1 MANYREFYEQTR
13 RRKRKAARRRFV
25 AAIVVLGAVLAAALL
40 LVRCGKQAEPAPAAT
55 EEPQAT
61 AAPAPLKAQT
71 GREDDGSWNTREPVE
86 QTIDGEIRSADYR
99 MLALPANGKADSSYL
114 NGVTFLG
121 DSLTQ
126 GFQTY
131 TGLEAKD
138 RSYFCAYKGM
148 GVKQVVDDAA
158 VKNLAGEE
166 QVPMQALIDSQPDN
180 VYVELGVNTLNN
192 TTDESFIA
200 YYDRMLERLTD
211 ELPDGVGIYVQ
222 ALPPIREEKRLLALA
237 EKVCYVSPL
246 TLRNQQHLF
255 PESAE
260 KMFWQPL
267 PYYYKDSAVE
277 QGTFDHN
284 VYGYFGAYYPAARDL
299 QPFYEAAK
307 KTGVEVN
314 ICGDPANLFEAT
326 AQIHIHPRL
335 PLNELKPIEDS
346 TNVLI
351 FLCNRKGGQIP
362 GKIYQYSA
370 TDKTI
375 LFIMDGTEE
384 EQRVLREYFGQFNR
398 YVFCQNRVSDIAEA
412 IRRIESGELGD
423 VRNVPLDDFDPV
435 RTVTNI
441 LEAGR

>member
-40 LVRCGKQAEPAPAAT
+40 LVQCSKQAEPAPAAT

-222 ALPPIREEKRLLALA
+222 ALPPIREEKRLPNQMSLTNERFRQVNDQLAVL
-237 EKVCYVSPL
+237 
-246 TLRNQQHLF
+246 
-255 PESAE
+255 
-260 KMFWQPL
+260 
-267 PYYYKDSAVE
+267 
-277 QGTFDHN
+277 
-284 VYGYFGAYYPAARDL
+284 
-299 QPFYEAAK
+299 AAK
-307 KTGVEVN
+307 WGVY
-314 ICGDPANLFEAT
+314 
-326 AQIHIHPRL
+326 
-335 PLNELKPIEDS
+335 
-346 TNVLI
+346 
-351 FLCNRKGGQIP
+351 FL
-362 GKIYQYSA
+362 
-370 TDKTI
+370 
-375 LFIMDGTEE
+375 
-384 EQRVLREYFGQFNR
+384 
-398 YVFCQNRVSDIAEA
+398 DI
-412 IRRIESGELGD
+412 IS
-423 VRNVPLDDFDPV
+423 
-435 RTVTNI
+435 
-441 LEAGR
+441 

>member
-200 YYDRMLERLTD
+200 YYDRMLERLTS

-222 ALPPIREEKRLLALA
+222 ALPPIR
-237 EKVCYVSPL
+237 
-246 TLRNQQHLF
+246 
-255 PESAE
+255 
-260 KMFWQPL
+260 
-267 PYYYKDSAVE
+267 
-277 QGTFDHN
+277 
-284 VYGYFGAYYPAARDL
+284 
-299 QPFYEAAK
+299 
-307 KTGVEVN
+307 
-314 ICGDPANLFEAT
+314 
-326 AQIHIHPRL
+326 
-335 PLNELKPIEDS
+335 
-346 TNVLI
+346 
-351 FLCNRKGGQIP
+351 
-362 GKIYQYSA
+362 
-370 TDKTI
+370 
-375 LFIMDGTEE
+375 
-384 EQRVLREYFGQFNR
+384 
-398 YVFCQNRVSDIAEA
+398 
-412 IRRIESGELGD
+412 
-423 VRNVPLDDFDPV
+423 
-435 RTVTNI
+435 
-441 LEAGR
+441 

>member
-13 RRKRKAARRRFV
+13 RRKRKAARRRFA

-40 LVRCGKQAEPAPAAT
+40 LVRCSKQAEPVPAAT
-55 EEPQAT
+55 EKPQAT

-200 YYDRMLERLTD
+200 YYDRMLERLTG

-222 ALPPIREEKRLLALA
+222 ALPPIREEKRLPNQMSLTNERFRQVNDQLAVL
-237 EKVCYVSPL
+237 
-246 TLRNQQHLF
+246 
-255 PESAE
+255 
-260 KMFWQPL
+260 
-267 PYYYKDSAVE
+267 
-277 QGTFDHN
+277 
-284 VYGYFGAYYPAARDL
+284 
-299 QPFYEAAK
+299 AAK
-307 KTGVEVN
+307 WGVYFLD
-314 ICGDPANLFEAT
+314 IQEALVDEEGQMRT
-326 AQIHIHPRL
+326 EYLGNYDCVHMSPEGYRAWENYILTH
-335 PLNELKPIEDS
+335 
-346 TNVLI
+346 TVY
-351 FLCNRKGGQIP
+351 NRRNTYENGSS
-362 GKIYQYSA
+362 YY
-370 TDKTI
+370 
-375 LFIMDGTEE
+375 
-384 EQRVLREYFGQFNR
+384 
-398 YVFCQNRVSDIAEA
+398 
-412 IRRIESGELGD
+412 IES
-423 VRNVPLDDFDPV
+423 
-435 RTVTNI
+435 
-441 LEAGR
+441 